1 MGTLENLGKNL
12 VLAIAPLRN
21 AVSSR
26 DQFVQFLYRLGWN
39 ATDIPPAYSSLI
51 TKVDEAVAAL
61 ETLIATPNTEQAL
74 KVIGKV
80 KAVVDAI
87 DALSD
92 VPPGIADATDFLA
105 EIKDRLLEILVVD
118 FLASQKP
125 FLFNLLKMLGAIEPV
140 HMPATAN
147 RPSFIRFKINWE
159 KIPEAISHPDD
170 LPEKI
175 YGWGTPDVKYDTLF
189 YHILE
194 ILHAFSIPVS
204 MVSVDPEISTGY
216 VGENEFDPFLSSLG
230 FELKIPFTYLNIAG
244 AEREIGLEIL
254 ELPQAETKM
263 PGIIIQPNIPSE
275 IGERLRI
282 REDINLRIKAGSN
295 IAEQFGIL
303 IRPGDISV
311 KYPFQG
317 GTELPDFGFGA
328 GVEFTPATSTVLL
341 GSAGS
346 TRIEALG
353 GSIDFAFRFTNE
365 KPELIFGFDLKGL
378 ALILQASESDG
389 FIRTILGEG
398 QTKIDIPLGLEW
410 SSKTGIKFKGGGGFE
425 ISVSPHL
432 SLGPISI
439 EQMLIRLVGDATPP
453 ASLKLT
459 LGANIKGDLG
469 PLQFVVQEIGLNL
482 QMIFVKGGNAGP
494 FDFNI
499 GFKPPNG
506 VGLSV
511 DSGVIQGGGFL
522 YLDFEKGEYMGALE
536 LEFQNMF
543 SMKAIGIINTK
554 MPDETTGFSL
564 LIIITTEFTP
574 IQLGFGF
581 ALLGVGGLLGVNRTT
596 RIDALREGIKTN
608 ALKSILFP
616 EDVIA
621 NINRIVSDL
630 KKIFPPLNRH
640 FVIGPMAKI
649 GWGTPAII
657 SLEFGL
663 LLEIPNPAIV
673 ILGVLK
679 ALLPEEERALLK
691 LQVNFLGV
699 IDFENRYISFDAS
712 LYDSRL
718 LTYTLTGDMA
728 FRFSWGENGVLIL
741 SVGGF
746 HPSFRDAPPDLQHMR
761 RLTINLLSGKN
772 PRLTIESYFAVT
784 SNTVQFGARAEL
796 YAAAAGFNVYGFV
809 SFDVL
814 FHRKPFHFLADIH
827 AKLVLRRGTS
837 VVMGIK
843 VRAELDGP
851 RPWDLHGEA
860 SVSFWFFSITIPFH
874 EKWGEGPD
882 EIGPQQ
888 ADLLAM
894 LTAEVQ
900 DFRNWKADIPSN
912 SRLHVSL
919 KKIEPPAGQLVI
931 HPFGALTFS
940 ERLAPLKMTL
950 DKFGNQV
957 PKDANL
963 FALTGIKSNTTDLA
977 TDEVSEQFARANF
990 VEMSDD
996 EKLSSPS
1003 FERMTSGFKIIAS
1016 SDLRIA
1022 PPVAKSVD
1030 YELTY
1035 LRKRRFSLSPAGL
1048 YKLAKGLFKASAKG
1062 SAVSKSPL
1070 SHQNNR
1076 ISTNA
1081 PEEVVVKREKYV
1093 VANISDMQMFSSGL
1107 VANSYTEASELQRR
1121 LIAKNPELKGQLQIL
1136 SDYEVGAHGV
1146 RPPGEL

>member
-1 MGTLENLGKNL
+1 MGTLENLGRNL
-12 VLAIAPLRN
+12 VLAVKPLRD
-21 AVSSR
+21 AASSP
-26 DQFVQFLYRLGWN
+26 DHFKQFIYRLGWN
-39 ATDIPPAYSSLI
+39 ATDIPPSYSNLI
-51 TKVDEAVAAL
+51 TKVDEAVAEL
-61 ETLIATPNTEQAL
+61 ETLIATPKTEQAL
-74 KVIGKV
+74 KVFSKV
-80 KAVVDAI
+80 KTVLDAI

-92 VPPGIADATDFLA
+92 IPPGIVDTTDFLA
-105 EIKDRLLEILVVD
+105 EIKDRIFEILVAD
-118 FLASQKP
+118 YLSAYKP
-125 FLFNLLKMLGAIEPV
+125 FLFNVLQILGVIEPV
-140 HMPATAN
+140 HLPATPN
-147 RPSFIRFKINWE
+147 RPSIIRFKLNWE
-159 KIPEAISHPDD
+159 RIPETIAHPDD
-170 LPEKI
+170 LPETI
-175 YGWGTPDVKYDTLF
+175 YGWGTPNVKYERLF
-189 YHILE
+189 HHLLE
-194 ILHAFSIPVS
+194 ILHALTIPVS
-204 MVSVDPEISTGY
+204 IAPIDRTISSGY
-216 VGENEFDPFLSSLG
+216 LETDEFDPLTPSINR
-230 FELKIPFTYLNIAG
+230 ELKIPFTYLNIAG
-244 AEREIGLEIL
+244 VDREIGLAIL
-254 ELPQAETKM
+254 ELPESEGKM

-317 GTELPDFGFGA
+317 GTQLPEFGFGA
-328 GVEFTPATSTVLL
+328 GVEFTPATSTLLL

-365 KPELIFGFDLKGL
+365 QPELMFAFDLKGL

-389 FIRTILGEG
+389 FIRKILDDR

-410 SSKTGIKFKGGGGFE
+410 SSKTGVKFKGGGGFE

-459 LGANIKGDLG
+459 VGANIKGDLG

-482 QMIFVKGGNAGP
+482 QMSFVKGGNAGP

-506 VGLSV
+506 IGLAV

-522 YLDFEKGEYMGALE
+522 SFDPEKGEYIGALE
-536 LEFQNMF
+536 LEFQNLF

-554 MPDETTGFSL
+554 MPDGTKGFSL

-574 IQLGFGF
+574 VQLGFGF

-596 RIDALREGIKTN
+596 RIDVLREGIKTN

-616 EDVIA
+616 EDVVA
-621 NINRIVSDL
+621 NINRIVSDI
-630 KKIFPPLNRH
+630 KQIFPPLNAH
-640 FVIGPMAKI
+640 FVIGPMAKV

-679 ALLPEEERALLK
+679 ALLPEEETALLK

-728 FRFSWGENGVLIL
+728 FRFSWGEHGVLIL

-746 HPSFRDAPPDLQHMR
+746 HPSFRDAPADLQHMT

-784 SNTVQFGARAEL
+784 SNTVQFGAKAEL

-814 FHRKPFHFLADIH
+814 FHRDPFHFLADIH
-827 AKLVLRRGTS
+827 AKLALRRGTS

-843 VRAELDGP
+843 VRGELDGP

-882 EIGPQQ
+882 EIEPQK
-888 ADLLAM
+888 ADLIAM
-894 LTAEVQ
+894 LTAEVH
-900 DFRNWKADIPSN
+900 DFRNWNAEIPSN

-919 KKIEPPAGQLVI
+919 KKIEPPSGQLVI

-940 ERLAPLKMTL
+940 ERLLPLKVTL
-950 DKFGNQV
+950 DKFGDKV

-963 FALTGIKSNTTDLA
+963 FALTDIKSNTTDLP

-990 VEMSDD
+990 IQMSDD

-1016 SDLRIA
+1016 SDLLIA
-1022 PPVAKSVD
+1022 PPVAKNVD

-1048 YKLAKGLFKASAKG
+1048 YKFAKGLFKACAKG

-1076 ISTNA
+1076 TSTNA
-1081 PEEVVVKREKYV
+1081 PEEVVLKPEKYI

-1107 VANSYTEASELQRR
+1107 AADSYTEASELQRR
-1121 LIAKNPELKGQLQIL
+1121 LIAKNPELQGQLQIL
-1136 SDYEVGAHGV
+1136 SDYELAVNS
-1146 RPPGEL
+1146 L